1 MARRLTSWETEAMA
15 APAAAAAVTAPVAAF
30 ACSDPR
36 QRACIPWPGVHR
48 RESVASAAPHRCA
61 VGWER
66 RASARRWGIAAA
78 AVAGDDDA
86 PPATD
91 AAAAVGAVT
100 ALDDGWAGRRRR
112 GTACDD
118 TA

>member
-1 MARRLTSWETEAMA
+1 MA

-78 AVAGDDDA
+78 VAAAGDDDA

-91 AAAAVGAVT
+91 AAAAAGAVT

>member
-1 MARRLTSWETEAMA
+1 MA
-15 APAAAAAVTAPVAAF
+15 ALAAAAAVAVTAPVAAF
-30 ACSDPR
+30 ACSDLR
-36 QRACIPWPGVHR
+36 QRACIPWPAAHR

-66 RASARRWGIAAA
+66 RASAHRWGNVADV
-78 AVAGDDDA
+78 AVAGDDDDA

-91 AAAAVGAVT
+91 AAVAAAAAVT
-100 ALDDGWAGRRRR
+100 ALDDGWADRRLR